1 VAIVAGAF
9 DPLAAA
15 RALARDVALLD
26 QRGCLSVQA
35 VYVAG
40 HPRTARALAEALA
53 FALAGEHRR
62 LPPGPI
68 EPAIA
73 AAVQQLRGAAEL
85 AGALVGELELAQ
97 GTVILDPEPRFRP
110 VPGLRT
116 VRVHPVA
123 DVGAAVAALE
133 PWRGR
138 LQGLALA
145 GDAADADALTAR
157 LELAR
162 VAPAGRLQHAE
173 AGWASGG
180 IDPLAILG

>member
-1 VAIVAGAF
+1 
-9 DPLAAA
+9 
-15 RALARDVALLD
+15 
-26 QRGCLSVQA
+26 
-35 VYVAG
+35 
-40 HPRTARALAEALA
+40 
-53 FALAGEHRR
+53 
-62 LPPGPI
+62 
-68 EPAIA
+68 
-73 AAVQQLRGAAEL
+73 
-85 AGALVGELELAQ
+85 
-97 GTVILDPEPRFRP
+97 
-110 VPGLRT
+110 
-116 VRVHPVA
+116 VHPVA